1 MFLIANGESKR
12 NSLILMGLIELK
24 SSIFGVKGV
33 LMVVRQEF
41 RVNRNERS
49 FTVNILFFMTALS
62 QQLQVYVLII

>member
-49 FTVNILFFMTALS
+49 FTVNILFL
-62 QQLQVYVLII
+62 